1 MSFAAGDHAGPGL
14 QATPKIPP
22 SFDGRSSW
30 FSYEEAVDDWVDITT
45 LEQQKLGP
53 SLKHRLVGDA
63 AVYKPLL
70 DRDLLRDPNNGVRY
84 FTDTVRP
91 HFVKRQPKCLPVAF
105 LPVPSFLPR
114 PAGSPQMDR
123 QTFCCPQASPRFVD
137 GSSSTHQ
144 RPRPNVSKRSCGGQ

>member
-1 MSFAAGDHAGPGL
+1 MESDEEMSFAAGDQAGPGL

-45 LEQQKLGP
+45 LDADKLGP
-53 SLKHRLVGDA
+53 SLKNRLIGDA

-70 DRDLLRDPNNGVRY
+70 DRERLRDPYHGVRY
-84 FTDTVRP
+84 FKDTVRP
-91 HFVKRQPKCLPVAF
+91 HFVKRQPECLFVAF
-105 LPVPSFLPR
+105 LPVPSFLPW
-114 PAGSPQMDR
+114 PAGSSQMDR

-137 GSSSTHQ
+137 GSSSTYQ
-144 RPRPNVSKRSCGGQ
+144 